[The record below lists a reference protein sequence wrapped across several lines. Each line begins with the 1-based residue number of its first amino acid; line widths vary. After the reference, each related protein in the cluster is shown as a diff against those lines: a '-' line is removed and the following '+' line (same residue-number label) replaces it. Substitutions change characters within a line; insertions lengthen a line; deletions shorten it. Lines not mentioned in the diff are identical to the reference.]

1 MENIFITG
9 ATGYIGSNLALK
21 LADSGKIVHALCRSR
36 SKASSLDHKNIVLFE
51 GDILDK
57 ESIEASMRSCENVY
71 HLAAYGS
78 IWSKD
83 PQTYF
88 DINIQGTVNI
98 LNAAAKLGVKKVV
111 FTSTAGTFGP
121 SINSSNL
128 SDSNNSGTGNS
139 MVNEK
144 SIRTIDF
151 FTEHEHSKF
160 LAEKK
165 VQHYARRNELDAVIV
180 CPSRVYGPGLLTKTN
195 VATKI
200 MKLYIEGK
208 WRLVPGSGKYI
219 GNYAYIDDV
228 INGHIQAMNKGI
240 SGEKYILGGTNV
252 SNNEIFDMI
261 AKISLKNYKMYH
273 IPISLVLTLARVQEL
288 FAWSFNRPPVIT
300 SKWVKRYLYNW
311 VFSSEK
317 AEKELGYKIT
327 PLEEGIEK
335 TLQWLNTKNI

>member
-1 MENIFITG
+1 LENIFITG

-51 GDILDK
+51 GDILDQ

-71 HLAAYGS
+71 HLAAYGN

-88 DINIQGTVNI
+88 DINIQGTVNVF
-98 LNAAAKLGVKKVV
+98 NAAAKLGVKKVV

-121 SINSSNL
+121 SINSSGL
-128 SDSNNSGTGNS
+128 SDPNNRGTGNS
-139 MVNEK
+139 VVNEK

-151 FTEHEHSKF
+151 FTEYEHSKF

-165 VQHYARRNELDAVIV
+165 AQLPRNGLDAVIV

-200 MKLYIEGK
+200 IKLYVEGK

-219 GNYAYIDDV
+219 GNYVYIDDV

-240 SGEKYILGGTNV
+240 PGEKYILGGANV

-273 IPISLVLTLARVQEL
+273 IPISLMLTFARVQEL
-288 FAWSFNRPPVIT
+288 YAWLFNRPPVIT
-300 SKWVKRYLYNW
+300 TKWVKRYSYNW
-311 VFSSEK
+311 VFSSQK

-327 PLEEGIEK
+327 PLEKGIRK
-335 TLQWLNTKNI
+335 TIEWINQNNVNK